1 MKNSNIILIGLLV
14 IFIVTIFVLQLQI
27 RSQITNIKE
36 IDFSYN
42 HFTKLEVQSGW
53 KVQLY
58 NDTLTKVTVGSD
70 HLNNLI
76 LLNGDK
82 LVLKKAENDTLSRKV
97 VKITNLNTKHL
108 TTAGNSSLY
117 YYCDSPDSLSL
128 ELSDKSNIIIDSKNI
143 KEGEEKKDEQTG
155 RIAFLDFSALNQ
167 SKLNIYLD
175 VDELQGNLNDKSS
188 CHLTGAV
195 NFKNVYK
202 SKESVINT
210 WIRNK

>member
-1 MKNSNIILIGLLV
+1 MKKSNIILIGLLV
-14 IFIVTIFVLQLQI
+14 IFIVTIVVLQLQI

-53 KVQLY
+53 RVELY
-58 NDTLTKVTVGSD
+58 NDTSTKVTVNSTD
-70 HLNNLI
+70 LKNLI
-76 LLNGDK
+76 SLNGNQ
-82 LVLKKAENDTLSRKV
+82 LVLKKAEDDTLSRKV
-97 VKITNLNTKHL
+97 IKISNSNTKHL
-108 TTAGNSSLY
+108 ATSGNSLLF
-117 YYCDSPDSLSL
+117 YYCDSPDSLFL
-128 ELSDKSNIIIDSKNI
+128 ELSDKSNIIIDSKKP
-143 KEGEEKKDEQTG
+143 KEGEEKKPGQEG
-155 RIAFLDFSALNQ
+155 KIAFLDFTALNQ

-175 VDELQGNLNDKSS
+175 IDELQGNLIDKSS

-210 WIRNK
+210 WRRNQ